1 MHCRRTRNAE
11 SVAELINAMR
21 ELRHALGVDNSPFSS
36 YGGSWDQLLIRSSQ
50 GGATLEDLTQL
61 LTELK
66 VNAKRWVK
74 VKTHNQGEIGEM
86 HRVSTLHTQSP
97 T

>member
-1 MHCRRTRNAE
+1 
-11 SVAELINAMR
+11 MR
-21 ELRHALGVDNSPFSS
+21 ELRHALGIENSPFSS
-36 YGGSWDQLLIRSSQ
+36 FGGSWDQLLMRCSQ
-50 GGATLEDLTQL
+50 GGASLEDLTQL

-86 HRVSTLHTQSP
+86 HRVSILHTLSTP
-97 T
+97 